1 MTDIHHAPAVPRFRS
16 ARLAYRH
23 EIAMMKSALL
33 ACDEKAALRH
43 VVRAHILGQRYL
55 IPHLT
60 SHAWM
65 MRMAWKRGTQSM
77 QWDNFDGFCSPSR
90 MAHRLGSGRQS
101 GTDQCEPASSGTHV
115 ARLGGLLCERQHLA
129 TRTSKAGATGPR
141 RASEFLLHSLAGRAP
156 CRPHRL

>member
-1 MTDIHHAPAVPRFRS
+1 MTDIHHAPAVPRFKS

-65 MRMAWKRGTQSM
+65 MRMAWKRGDKVDLVGQFRRLLFTIPAWLVGWVPVGNPGLTSVSPLRSVPMSQDLAVYFVN
-77 QWDNFDGFCSPSR
+77 DNIWR
-90 MAHRLGSGRQS
+90 HVLLRLGLLALAALVAL
-101 GTDQCEPASSGTHV
+101 AST
-115 ARLGGLLCERQHLA
+115 
-129 TRTSKAGATGPR
+129 T
-141 RASEFLLHSLAGRAP
+141 
-156 CRPHRL
+156 

>member
-55 IPHLT
+55 IPHVT

-65 MRMAWKRGTQSM
+65 MRMAWTRGDKFELLGQLRRLLFALPAWLVGWVPVGNPGLASV
-77 QWDNFDGFCSPSR
+77 SPLRPVPMSQDLAVYFVNDSIWR
-90 MAHRLGSGRQS
+90 HVLLRLGLLALAALMAF
-101 GTDQCEPASSGTHV
+101 AST
-115 ARLGGLLCERQHLA
+115 LLSINA
-129 TRTSKAGATGPR
+129 
-141 RASEFLLHSLAGRAP
+141 
-156 CRPHRL
+156 

>member
-43 VVRAHILGQRYL
+43 VVRAQILGQRYL

-65 MRMAWKRGTQSM
+65 MRMAWKRGDTVDAMGQLRRLLFTFPAWLIGWVPVGNPGLTSV
-77 QWDNFDGFCSPSR
+77 SPLRPVPMSQDLAVYFVNDSIWR
-90 MAHRLGSGRQS
+90 HVLLRLGLL
-101 GTDQCEPASSGTHV
+101 ALAALLNFSST
-115 ARLGGLLCERQHLA
+115 L
-129 TRTSKAGATGPR
+129 
-141 RASEFLLHSLAGRAP
+141 
-156 CRPHRL
+156 

>member
-1 MTDIHHAPAVPRFRS
+1 MSDIHHAPAVPKFKS

-43 VVRAHILGQRYL
+43 AVRAHILGQRYL

-65 MRMAWKRGTQSM
+65 MRMAWKRGDTVDAMGQLRRLLFTFPA
-77 QWDNFDGFCSPSR
+77 WLIGWVPVGNPGLTIVSPLRPVPMSQDL
-90 MAHRLGSGRQS
+90 AVYFVNDSIWQHVLLRLGLLALAALVAF
-101 GTDQCEPASSGTHV
+101 AST
-115 ARLGGLLCERQHLA
+115 L
-129 TRTSKAGATGPR
+129 
-141 RASEFLLHSLAGRAP
+141 
-156 CRPHRL
+156 

>member
-1 MTDIHHAPAVPRFRS
+1 MSDIHHAPAVPKFKS

-33 ACDEKAALRH
+33 TCDEKAALRH

-65 MRMAWKRGTQSM
+65 MRMAWKRRDTVDAMGQLRRLLFTFPAWLIGWVPVGNPGLTSVSPLRPVSM
-77 QWDNFDGFCSPSR
+77 SQDLAVYFVNDSIWR
-90 MAHRLGSGRQS
+90 HVLLRLGLL
-101 GTDQCEPASSGTHV
+101 ALAALLNFSST
-115 ARLGGLLCERQHLA
+115 L
-129 TRTSKAGATGPR
+129 
-141 RASEFLLHSLAGRAP
+141 
-156 CRPHRL
+156 

>member
-33 ACDEKAALRH
+33 AFDEKAALRH

-60 SHAWM
+60 SHVWM
-65 MRMAWKRGTQSM
+65 MRMAWKRGDTVDAMGQLRRLLFTFPAWLMGWVPVGNPGLTSV
-77 QWDNFDGFCSPSR
+77 SPLRPIPMSQDL
-90 MAHRLGSGRQS
+90 AVYFVNDSIWLHVLLRLGLLALAALVAF
-101 GTDQCEPASSGTHV
+101 ASN
-115 ARLGGLLCERQHLA
+115 L
-129 TRTSKAGATGPR
+129 
-141 RASEFLLHSLAGRAP
+141 
-156 CRPHRL
+156 

>member
-33 ACDEKAALRH
+33 AFDEKAALRH

-60 SHAWM
+60 SHVWM
-65 MRMAWKRGTQSM
+65 MRMAWKRGDTVDAMGQLRRLLFTFPAWLIGWVPVGNPGLTSV
-77 QWDNFDGFCSPSR
+77 SPLRPIPMSQDL
-90 MAHRLGSGRQS
+90 AVYFVNDSIWLHVLLRLGLLALAALVAF
-101 GTDQCEPASSGTHV
+101 ASN
-115 ARLGGLLCERQHLA
+115 L
-129 TRTSKAGATGPR
+129 
-141 RASEFLLHSLAGRAP
+141 
-156 CRPHRL
+156 